1 MRGLTRPAHGTSIAR
16 HAHDDTAPTPRSS
29 RFAGLIGN
37 MTTPISVAATKKG
50 ARMAS
55 IGTALRSA
63 LRSMM
68 ILGVSTS
75 VLAQEQRPPSAAAVD
90 APPRPVEPAA
100 TPTDAT
106 PPLSS
111 TGAPL
116 PPLPPAAPS
125 EPVSAEAPAPPPPP
139 PPEQR
144 PRRLWF
150 GGFGYA
156 AIGPFFGD
164 LSTLETA
171 LRSEDALGASY
182 GIGRAG
188 FTLGGGGGAILG
200 GHLWLGG
207 KGFGLLTA
215 PFDNARGEAMLTG
228 GGGGGELGY
237 VLARPRMLIIPFFGI
252 GGFGYDLEVT
262 NRSRQAMPLQQVLSL
277 SPGESRHFKA
287 GFLTVELGVKVHR
300 LLFSGRGG
308 FMGGLE
314 VGVLR
319 SLSTAPWKSD
329 RYEFANHTGAL
340 IEGVYARV
348 TFGGGGGLSFR

>member
-1 MRGLTRPAHGTSIAR
+1 MHTTISRRH
-16 HAHDDTAPTPRSS
+16 HAHH
-29 RFAGLIGN
+29 G
-37 MTTPISVAATKKG
+37 G
-50 ARMAS
+50 AV
-55 IGTALRSA
+55 LRSA
-63 LRSMM
+63 LLSMM
-68 ILGVSTS
+68 IVGAPAAA
-75 VLAQEQRPPSAAAVD
+75 LAQDSRPPSAAPTD
-90 APPRPVEPAA
+90 AAPRPLDPAA
-100 TPTDAT
+100 TPADVT
-106 PPLSS
+106 PPASS

-125 EPVSAEAPAPPPPP
+125 EPASPEAPPPPP
-139 PPEQR
+139 PPPPQER

-156 AIGPFFGD
+156 AMGPFFGD

-171 LRSEDALGASY
+171 LRGEDGLGASY

-188 FTLGGGGGAILG
+188 FTLGGGGGAVLG

-215 PFDNARGEAMLTG
+215 PFVNARGEAVLSG
-228 GGGGGELGY
+228 GGGGGEIGY
-237 VLARPRMLIIPFFGI
+237 VLARTRMLIIPFFGI
-252 GGFGYDLEVT
+252 GGFGYGLEVT
-262 NRSRQAMPLQQVLSL
+262 NRTGQPMPLQEVVSL

-287 GFLTVELGVKVHR
+287 GFLTVELGVKIKR

-329 RYEFANHTGAL
+329 RYEFANHAGAL
-340 IEGVYARV
+340 
-348 TFGGGGGLSFR
+348 